1 MLHFFIGISSGL
13 ISISLLRGW
22 QNQPGS
28 GQKHGNRVTSMNI
41 RDFARIPQGLLLL
54 VLGIILAAFN
64 LANLYFNPV
73 QCVDD
78 RLSPGLVKAKWDED
92 TMENMA
98 DHLREDM
105 LPNSVSQE
113 LPPKV
118 PLGSDAFWALESTR
132 DFLKENVATAR
143 QHFLKTLGE
152 VKKYGE
158 WNSTN
163 GQPGFT
169 RAVIV
174 FMPGNLQR
182 PHSRQFRALFLSW
195 VRMRLEQPRSF
206 KTDLIVATPEENLK
220 RLLNVGCT
228 QDIRNNSSQSERCII
243 RLYQPL
249 IERRVEHFTASD
261 PLTEYDGF
269 VDSVLCLAEFDSYHY
284 DAVMRSDL
292 DTLLMP
298 GFADWTPPSRK
309 TLVVGE
315 GGYGNEN
322 ANAHLNYVSMVLG
335 LDIKEGLD
343 GVGSTWFGDT
353 RLMVACAR
361 LTINVMRWLH
371 TQEFSTYE
379 KSGMAGALSWPHWHW
394 WALSM
399 YGGHVALNQVG
410 SSTSVVVS
418 SGKNGRM
425 DYSSTSV
432 AKTSDR
438 SIKHVHCWHT
448 DDMFSKFQFGL
459 GKYDD
464 MDFTDREEMATVQ
477 DYVALTAMSSIR
489 LSDEELSRLALDDT
503 YAKSRQNWM
512 RSKSAE
518 VFDMV

>member
-1 MLHFFIGISSGL
+1 
-13 ISISLLRGW
+13 
-22 QNQPGS
+22 
-28 GQKHGNRVTSMNI
+28 MNI
-41 RDFARIPQGLLLL
+41 RHFARIPQGLLLL

-182 PHSRQFRALFLSW
+182 PHSRQFRVLFLSW

-249 IERRVEHFTASD
+249 IERRVEDFTASD

-269 VDSVLCLAEFDSYHY
+269 VDSVLCLAEYDSYHY

-292 DTLLMP
+292 DTFLMP

-315 GGYGNEN
+315 GGYVNEN
-322 ANAHLNYVSMVLG
+322 ANAHLSAWS
-335 LDIKEGLD
+335 LDW
-343 GVGSTWFGDT
+343 T
-353 RLMVACAR
+353 
-361 LTINVMRWLH
+361 
-371 TQEFSTYE
+371 
-379 KSGMAGALSWPHWHW
+379 
-394 WALSM
+394 
-399 YGGHVALNQVG
+399 
-410 SSTSVVVS
+410 
-418 SGKNGRM
+418 
-425 DYSSTSV
+425 
-432 AKTSDR
+432 
-438 SIKHVHCWHT
+438 
-448 DDMFSKFQFGL
+448 
-459 GKYDD
+459 
-464 MDFTDREEMATVQ
+464 
-477 DYVALTAMSSIR
+477 
-489 LSDEELSRLALDDT
+489 
-503 YAKSRQNWM
+503 
-512 RSKSAE
+512 
-518 VFDMV
+518 